1 MSLVSAALLGL
12 GLGVKHAFEADHVAA
27 VCALVARRGTVA
39 RAARAGALWGLGH
52 AAVIIVAGGALVLL
66 GARVP
71 GPLAAALDAAVA
83 VMLVGLGVSA
93 LWRSSESGSTGHG
106 HEHGHEHEH
115 GEKTEHAHFH
125 DPQPEPRGS
134 IRRPILIGLVHGASG
149 TAALTLLVAST
160 IPQRAEALAFIALFG
175 IASIFGMAAAAAL
188 LAWPLRKAAEHA
200 PVIARG
206 LRGMAGVG
214 SIAAGLMVA
223 WIAVTAATIN

>member
-52 AAVIIVAGGALVLL
+52 GAVIIVAGTALVVT

-71 GPLAAALDAAVA
+71 GPLAVALDAAVA

-93 LWRSSESGSTGHG
+93 LRRSSDSGGAGHG
-106 HEHGHEHEH
+106 HEHGP

-125 DPQPEPRGS
+125 DHDRAERGS
-134 IRRPILIGLVHGASG
+134 TRRPILIGLVHGASG

-160 IPQRAEALAFIALFG
+160 IPERAQALAFITLFG

-188 LAWPLRKAAEHA
+188 LAWPLRKAAERA
-200 PVIARG
+200 PAIARG

-214 SIAAGLMVA
+214 SIAAGVMVA
-223 WIAVTAATIN
+223 WLALVAASIN

>member
-27 VCALVARRGTVA
+27 VCTLVARRGTVA

-52 AAVIIVAGGALVLL
+52 GAVIIVAGTALVLT

-71 GPLAAALDAAVA
+71 GPLAVALDAAVA

-93 LWRSSESGSTGHG
+93 LRRSSSDHGGAGHD
-106 HEHGHEHEH
+106 HAHAP
-115 GEKTEHAHFH
+115 GEKTEHAQFH
-125 DPQPEPRGS
+125 DHGSDARGS
-134 IRRPILIGLVHGASG
+134 TRRPILIGLVHGASG

-160 IPQRAEALAFIALFG
+160 IPERAQALAFIALFG
-175 IASIFGMAAAAAL
+175 LASIFGMAAAAAL
-188 LAWPLRKAAEHA
+188 LAWPLRKAAERA
-200 PVIARG
+200 PAIARG

-214 SIAAGLMVA
+214 SIAAGVMVA
-223 WIAVTAATIN
+223 WLALVAASIN

>member
-1 MSLVSAALLGL
+1 MSLLSAALLGL

-52 AAVIIVAGGALVLL
+52 GAVIIVAGTTLVLA

-83 VMLVGLGVSA
+83 VMLVGLGISA
-93 LWRSSESGSTGHG
+93 LRRAPDDAGGSHD
-106 HEHGHEHEH
+106 HEHSHAHSHEHDH
-115 GEKTEHAHFH
+115 
-125 DPQPEPRGS
+125 EPRS
-134 IRRPILIGLVHGASG
+134 AVRRPILIGLVHGASG

-160 IPQRAEALAFIALFG
+160 IPERGEALAFITLFG
-175 IASIFGMAAAAAL
+175 LASIVGMAAAAAV

-200 PVIARG
+200 PSIARG

-223 WIAVTAATIN
+223 WIAVYSAKIN

>member
-71 GPLAAALDAAVA
+71 RPLAAALDAAVA

-93 LWRSSESGSTGHG
+93 LWRSSESGSTGQ
-106 HEHGHEHEH
+106 GHEHEH

-125 DPQPEPRGS
+125 DPRPEPRGS

-223 WIAVTAATIN
+223 WIALTAATIN

>member
-27 VCALVARRGTVA
+27 VCAMVARRGTVA

-52 AAVIIVAGGALVLL
+52 GAVIIVAGTALVVL

-71 GPLAAALDAAVA
+71 GPVAAALDAAVA

-93 LWRSSESGSTGHG
+93 LRRPPDAGGGAHD
-106 HEHGHEHEH
+106 HLPA
-115 GEKTEHAHFH
+115 EKTEHAHFH
-125 DPQPEPRGS
+125 DHAPEPRGS
-134 IRRPILIGLVHGASG
+134 TRRPILIGLVHGASG

-160 IPQRAEALAFIALFG
+160 IPQRNEALAFIVLFG
-175 IASIFGMAAAAAL
+175 MASIVGMAAAAAL
-188 LAWPLRKAAEHA
+188 LAWPLRKATLHA
-200 PVIARG
+200 PAIARG

-223 WIAVTAATIN
+223 WIALTAATIN

>member
-52 AAVIIVAGGALVLL
+52 GAVIIVAGTALVLL

-93 LWRSSESGSTGHG
+93 LRRTSEGGSDGHV
-106 HEHGHEHEH
+106 HEH
-115 GEKTEHAHFH
+115 GEKTEHAHAH
-125 DPQPEPRGS
+125 DHDGDHRGS
-134 IRRPILIGLVHGASG
+134 TRRPILIGLVHGASG

-160 IPQRAEALAFIALFG
+160 IPDRAQALAFIVLFG
-175 IASIFGMAAAAAL
+175 LASIFGMAAAAAL
-188 LAWPLRKAAEHA
+188 LAWPLRKATEHA
-200 PVIARG
+200 PSIARG

-223 WIAVTAATIN
+223 WIALTAASIN

>member
-52 AAVIIVAGGALVLL
+52 GAVIIVAGTALVLL

-83 VMLVGLGVSA
+83 VMLVGLGISA
-93 LWRSSESGSTGHG
+93 LRRTPGDAVPGHDHDKPHAHAHDHDHDARGST
-106 HEHGHEHEH
+106 
-115 GEKTEHAHFH
+115 
-125 DPQPEPRGS
+125 
-134 IRRPILIGLVHGASG
+134 RRPILVGLVHGASG

-160 IPQRAEALAFIALFG
+160 IPDRVEALAFITLFG
-175 IASIFGMAAAAAL
+175 LASIAGMAAAAAV
-188 LAWPLRKAAEHA
+188 LAWPLQKAALHA
-200 PVIARG
+200 PAIARG
-206 LRGMAGVG
+206 LRGVAGVG
-214 SIAAGLMVA
+214 SIAAGLMVG
-223 WIAVTAATIN
+223 WIALITATIN

>member
-1 MSLVSAALLGL
+1 MSLLSAALLGL

-39 RAARAGALWGLGH
+39 RAARAGARWKLGH
-52 AAVIIVAGGALVLL
+52 GAVILVAGAALVLL

-71 GPLAAALDAAVA
+71 GPLAAAL
-83 VMLVGLGVSA
+83 
-93 LWRSSESGSTGHG
+93 
-106 HEHGHEHEH
+106 
-115 GEKTEHAHFH
+115 
-125 DPQPEPRGS
+125 
-134 IRRPILIGLVHGASG
+134 
-149 TAALTLLVAST
+149 TLLVAST
-160 IPQRAEALAFIALFG
+160 IPGRAEALAFITLFG
-175 IASIFGMAAAAAL
+175 LASIVGMAAAAAV

-223 WIAVTAATIN
+223 WIALAAAKIN

>member
-39 RAARAGALWGLGH
+39 RAARFGALWGLGLG
-52 AAVIIVAGGALVLL
+52 AVIILAGGALVAV

-71 GPLAAALDAAVA
+71 GPLAIALDAAVA
-83 VMLVGLGVSA
+83 VMLVGLGIAA
-93 LWRSSESGSTGHG
+93 LRRCSVAPALEHGHG
-106 HEHGHEHEH
+106 HGHGH
-115 GEKTEHAHFH
+115 
-125 DPQPEPRGS
+125 DYDGS
-134 IRRPILIGLVHGASG
+134 SRRPILIGLVHGASG

-160 IPQRAEALAFIALFG
+160 IPVRAEAFAFITLFG
-175 IASIFGMAAAAAL
+175 LASIVGMAAAAAV

-200 PVIARG
+200 PAIALG

-214 SIAAGLMVA
+214 SIAAGVMVGWVALMASSV
-223 WIAVTAATIN
+223 N

>member
-1 MSLVSAALLGL
+1 MSLLSAALLGL

-52 AAVIIVAGGALVLL
+52 GAVIIVAGTALVLA

-71 GPLAAALDAAVA
+71 GPLAVALDAAVA

-93 LWRSSESGSTGHG
+93 LRRTPED
-106 HEHGHEHEH
+106 HEHGH
-115 GEKTEHAHFH
+115 AHSHSH
-125 DPQPEPRGS
+125 DHEPRGAS
-134 IRRPILIGLVHGASG
+134 RRPILIGLVHGASG

-160 IPQRAEALAFIALFG
+160 IPARGEALAFIALFG
-175 IASIFGMAAAAAL
+175 LASIVGMAGAAAV
-188 LAWPLRKAAEHA
+188 LAWPLRKAALHA
-200 PVIARG
+200 PAIARG

-223 WIAVTAATIN
+223 WVALYASKIN

>member
-1 MSLVSAALLGL
+1 MSLLSAALLGL

-52 AAVIIVAGGALVLL
+52 GAVIIVAGTALVLL

-93 LWRSSESGSTGHG
+93 LRRTPQDHD
-106 HEHGHEHEH
+106 
-115 GEKTEHAHFH
+115 HAHAHSH
-125 DPQPEPRGS
+125 DHDHEPRGS
-134 IRRPILIGLVHGASG
+134 TRRPILIGLVHGASG

-160 IPQRAEALAFIALFG
+160 IPERAEALAFITLFG
-175 IASIFGMAAAAAL
+175 LASIVGMAAAAAV

-223 WIAVTAATIN
+223 WIALYAAKIN

>member
-39 RAARAGALWGLGH
+39 RAARSGALWGLGH
-52 AAVIIVAGGALVLL
+52 GAVIILAGGALVLL

-83 VMLVGLGVSA
+83 VMLVVLGVSA
-93 LWRSSESGSTGHG
+93 LRRSPTAHDHDHDHG
-106 HEHGHEHEH
+106 HDHGAS
-115 GEKTEHAHFH
+115 T
-125 DPQPEPRGS
+125 
-134 IRRPILIGLVHGASG
+134 RRPILVGLVHGASG

-160 IPQRAEALAFIALFG
+160 IPHRAEALAFITLFG
-175 IASIFGMAAAAAL
+175 VASIFGMAAAAAL
-188 LAWPLRKAAEHA
+188 LAWPLRKAALHA
-200 PVIARG
+200 PTIARG

-214 SIAAGLMVA
+214 SIAAGLMVG
-223 WIAVTAATIN
+223 WIALMASSSN

>member
-39 RAARAGALWGLGH
+39 RAAKTGALWGLGH
-52 AAVIIVAGGALVLL
+52 GAVIIVAGGALVLA

-83 VMLVGLGVSA
+83 VMLVGLGIAALRRTSEGGSVGNGRNTARGHMHDHESA
-93 LWRSSESGSTGHG
+93 HHGST
-106 HEHGHEHEH
+106 
-115 GEKTEHAHFH
+115 
-125 DPQPEPRGS
+125 
-134 IRRPILIGLVHGASG
+134 RRPILIGLVHGASG

-160 IPQRAEALAFIALFG
+160 IPQRTEALAFIVLFG
-175 IASIFGMAAAAAL
+175 VASIFGMAAAAAL
-188 LAWPLRKAAEHA
+188 LAWPLRKAALHA
-200 PVIARG
+200 PAIARG

-223 WIAVTAATIN
+223 WIALTAAAIN